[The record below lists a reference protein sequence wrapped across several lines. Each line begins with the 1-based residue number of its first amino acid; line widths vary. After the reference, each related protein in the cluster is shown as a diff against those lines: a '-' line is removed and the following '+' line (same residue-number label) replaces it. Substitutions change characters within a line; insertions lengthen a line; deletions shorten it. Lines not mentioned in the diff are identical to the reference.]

1 MPLSVSSSLLVFFSC
16 GTAFLTPFRLARSL
30 AVAEETVDRAVK
42 EYNLKPKRGCIT
54 KDVQLVG
61 SQGWSPLMFIKLIQQ
76 FGLEVRLRAPFFLRR
91 VRRG

>member
-1 MPLSVSSSLLVFFSC
+1 MRPALPLPSHED
-16 GTAFLTPFRLARSL
+16 LTNTRPL

-76 FGLEVRLRAPFFLRR
+76 FGLEVRPGSLFDLCTRADFDRCVPWCA
-91 VRRG
+91 G